1 MLSKI
6 RGSHLGFVPVAV
18 VVILAGSVAGASA
31 ASAGRITMRHHHGNQ
46 GIVTSVNGVATAG
59 TCGTATATGN
69 FTLVGMRRAVVT
81 VDVVSTTT
89 FTDPAVLSPATPSFA
104 DVCVGVPLKVLG
116 TFATGTLTAASVAV
130 LPPPMVGTQGIVT
143 SVNGVATAGT
153 CGTATATG
161 NFTLVGM
168 RRAIV
173 TVDVTPATTFTD
185 PAVVSPS
192 LPSFADVCVGVPVKV
207 LGTVA
212 SGVLTAAS
220 VAILP
225 PPMVGTQGIVTSVNG
240 VATTGTCGTA
250 TATGNFTLVGMR
262 RAIVTV
268 DVTPATTF
276 TDPAVVSPSLPS
288 FADVCVGSYVKTLGT
303 VASGVLTA
311 ASVAILP
318 PRHLS
323 DGHRNLRGRGQD

>member
-31 ASAGRITMRHHHGNQ
+31 ASAGRIAMRHHHGN
-46 GIVTSVNGVATAG
+46 
-59 TCGTATATGN
+59 
-69 FTLVGMRRAVVT
+69 
-81 VDVVSTTT
+81 
-89 FTDPAVLSPATPSFA
+89 
-104 DVCVGVPLKVLG
+104 
-116 TFATGTLTAASVAV
+116 
-130 LPPPMVGTQGIVT
+130 
-143 SVNGVATAGT
+143 
-153 CGTATATG
+153 
-161 NFTLVGM
+161 
-168 RRAIV
+168 
-173 TVDVTPATTFTD
+173 
-185 PAVVSPS
+185 
-192 LPSFADVCVGVPVKV
+192 
-207 LGTVA
+207 
-212 SGVLTAAS
+212 
-220 VAILP
+220 
-225 PPMVGTQGIVTSVNG
+225 QGIVTSVNG

>member
-18 VVILAGSVAGASA
+18 VVILAGSVAGAGA
-31 ASAGRITMRHHHGNQ
+31 ASAGRIAMRHHHGN
-46 GIVTSVNGVATAG
+46 
-59 TCGTATATGN
+59 
-69 FTLVGMRRAVVT
+69 
-81 VDVVSTTT
+81 
-89 FTDPAVLSPATPSFA
+89 
-104 DVCVGVPLKVLG
+104 
-116 TFATGTLTAASVAV
+116 
-130 LPPPMVGTQGIVT
+130 
-143 SVNGVATAGT
+143 
-153 CGTATATG
+153 
-161 NFTLVGM
+161 
-168 RRAIV
+168 
-173 TVDVTPATTFTD
+173 
-185 PAVVSPS
+185 
-192 LPSFADVCVGVPVKV
+192 
-207 LGTVA
+207 
-212 SGVLTAAS
+212 
-220 VAILP
+220 
-225 PPMVGTQGIVTSVNG
+225 QGIVTSVNG

>member
-1 MLSKI
+1 
-6 RGSHLGFVPVAV
+6 
-18 VVILAGSVAGASA
+18 
-31 ASAGRITMRHHHGNQ
+31 MRHHHGNQ

-143 SVNGVATAGT
+143 SVNGVAT
-153 CGTATATG
+153 
-161 NFTLVGM
+161 
-168 RRAIV
+168 
-173 TVDVTPATTFTD
+173 
-185 PAVVSPS
+185 
-192 LPSFADVCVGVPVKV
+192 
-207 LGTVA
+207 
-212 SGVLTAAS
+212 
-220 VAILP
+220 
-225 PPMVGTQGIVTSVNG
+225 
-240 VATTGTCGTA
+240 TGTCGTA

-268 DVTPATTF
+268 DVTPTTTF

-323 DGHRNLRGRGQD
+323 DGHRNLRGHGQD

>member
-18 VVILAGSVAGASA
+18 VVILAGSVAGAGA
-31 ASAGRITMRHHHGNQ
+31 ASAGRIAMRHHHGN
-46 GIVTSVNGVATAG
+46 
-59 TCGTATATGN
+59 
-69 FTLVGMRRAVVT
+69 
-81 VDVVSTTT
+81 
-89 FTDPAVLSPATPSFA
+89 
-104 DVCVGVPLKVLG
+104 
-116 TFATGTLTAASVAV
+116 
-130 LPPPMVGTQGIVT
+130 QGIVT

-225 PPMVGTQGIVTSVNG
+225 P
-240 VATTGTCGTA
+240 
-250 TATGNFTLVGMR
+250 
-262 RAIVTV
+262 
-268 DVTPATTF
+268 
-276 TDPAVVSPSLPS
+276 
-288 FADVCVGSYVKTLGT
+288 
-303 VASGVLTA
+303 
-311 ASVAILP
+311 
-318 PRHLS
+318 RHLS

>member
-18 VVILAGSVAGASA
+18 VVILAGSVAGAGA
-31 ASAGRITMRHHHGNQ
+31 ASAGRIAMRHHHGN
-46 GIVTSVNGVATAG
+46 
-59 TCGTATATGN
+59 
-69 FTLVGMRRAVVT
+69 
-81 VDVVSTTT
+81 
-89 FTDPAVLSPATPSFA
+89 
-104 DVCVGVPLKVLG
+104 
-116 TFATGTLTAASVAV
+116 
-130 LPPPMVGTQGIVT
+130 QGIVT

-173 TVDVTPATTFTD
+173 TVDVTPT
-185 PAVVSPS
+185 
-192 LPSFADVCVGVPVKV
+192 
-207 LGTVA
+207 
-212 SGVLTAAS
+212 
-220 VAILP
+220 
-225 PPMVGTQGIVTSVNG
+225 
-240 VATTGTCGTA
+240 
-250 TATGNFTLVGMR
+250 
-262 RAIVTV
+262 
-268 DVTPATTF
+268 TTF

>member
-18 VVILAGSVAGASA
+18 VVILAGSVAGAGA
-31 ASAGRITMRHHHGNQ
+31 ASAGRIAMRHHHGNQ

-143 SVNGVATAGT
+143 SVNGVAT
-153 CGTATATG
+153 
-161 NFTLVGM
+161 
-168 RRAIV
+168 
-173 TVDVTPATTFTD
+173 
-185 PAVVSPS
+185 
-192 LPSFADVCVGVPVKV
+192 
-207 LGTVA
+207 
-212 SGVLTAAS
+212 
-220 VAILP
+220 
-225 PPMVGTQGIVTSVNG
+225 
-240 VATTGTCGTA
+240 TGTCGTA

-268 DVTPATTF
+268 DVTPTTTF